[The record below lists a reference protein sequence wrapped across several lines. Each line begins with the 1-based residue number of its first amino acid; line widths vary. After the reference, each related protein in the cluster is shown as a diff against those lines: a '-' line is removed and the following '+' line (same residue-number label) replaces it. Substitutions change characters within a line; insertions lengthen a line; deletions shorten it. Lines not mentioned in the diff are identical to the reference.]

1 MFFGSSLM
9 GDLSDRYG
17 RRRILLLCVLGLAA
31 GYGMMAAGAWHASVA
46 LLLAGR
52 GNHGL
57 LAGCQASRRRR
68 SPT

>member
-52 GNHGL
+52 GPP
-57 LAGCQASRRRR
+57 GCWPAARASRRRR